1 MPATSALAL
10 AIGITT
16 AVYSTVHHFMR
27 VDYGIDDRASLSDIR
42 ENRWARPLSWPD
54 FRDIAAD
61 QESFAQLAAWS
72 RVVTNL
78 SADDTTQMAWGEI
91 VSGTY
96 FAVLGAQPTL
106 GRLLSPADDVPT
118 APPAVVLAATTA
130 RTCFEDQV
138 TARTSL
144 AATLYFPDVSV
155 TPAIAA
161 TTFLV
166 TVSGM
171 VMTGL
176 LPAWSLTR
184 RGLRESIA
192 SGSDTAL
199 PRWRGRSNLIAVQVG
214 VSVGLFLLA
223 CHGAA

>member
-1 MPATSALAL
+1 MAVRRLLAAPAYAVFSIVTLAL

-106 GRLLSPADDVPT
+106 GRLLSPADDAGRRQKARMSRVLS
-118 APPAVVLAATTA
+118 APSA
-130 RTCFEDQV
+130 R
-138 TARTSL
+138 A
-144 AATLYFPDVSV
+144 
-155 TPAIAA
+155 
-161 TTFLV
+161 
-166 TVSGM
+166 
-171 VMTGL
+171 
-176 LPAWSLTR
+176 
-184 RGLRESIA
+184 
-192 SGSDTAL
+192 
-199 PRWRGRSNLIAVQVG
+199 
-214 VSVGLFLLA
+214 
-223 CHGAA
+223 

>member
-1 MPATSALAL
+1 
-10 AIGITT
+10 
-16 AVYSTVHHFMR
+16 
-27 VDYGIDDRASLSDIR
+27 
-42 ENRWARPLSWPD
+42 
-54 FRDIAAD
+54 
-61 QESFAQLAAWS
+61 
-72 RVVTNL
+72 
-78 SADDTTQMAWGEI
+78 
-91 VSGTY
+91 
-96 FAVLGAQPTL
+96 
-106 GRLLSPADDVPT
+106 
-118 APPAVVLAATTA
+118 VVLAATTA

-192 SGSDTAL
+192 SGNDTAL